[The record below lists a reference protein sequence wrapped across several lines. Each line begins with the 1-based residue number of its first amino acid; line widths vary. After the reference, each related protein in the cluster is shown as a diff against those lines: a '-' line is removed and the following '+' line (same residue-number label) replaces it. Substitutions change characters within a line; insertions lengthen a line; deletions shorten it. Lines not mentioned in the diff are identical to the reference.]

1 MPSLALYSQTFS
13 TARRSR
19 SIRTSLVCFPISSSS
34 TVATQQPLTRLV
46 FDFLRRF
53 VFVFNIIT
61 TITIVVI
68 VVNMIVGDSIITGIG
83 IIIAAIG
90 IIIVGGVGI
99 VAIDGGGNRCA
110 MP

>member
-1 MPSLALYSQTFS
+1 
-13 TARRSR
+13 
-19 SIRTSLVCFPISSSS
+19 
-34 TVATQQPLTRLV
+34 VATQQPLTRLV

-110 MP
+110 MPGTKGIVFCRYDRGTAFCFVLLKKENQ